1 MVACRSRCTRK
12 AGDCLARPAVAERC
26 RLHGSPLSAYTP
38 AATQKEQKL
47 SSRRARHR
55 SGQARASTNTREE
68 KTKGTDLERADFKKK
83 KNFGKGGQTPSSAAR
98 PTRVRLRHFSHQS
111 PGGQYLISIHHLT
124 SLPPPTFPVL
134 HLHAGVLDQYQVCS
148 SLQCLR
154 LPRSRSC
161 SQLQDVHAAQAA
173 SRWTT
178 WRKPNEAVTSSQKLT
193 TSGTTDASAS
203 QRSRRRKLN
212 RRTQWS
218 SSCSALARSRHRRAD
233 IGTEHTNTHL
243 LHSFTLI
250 LLRDQKMNYVR
261 PNIRNWHSSRSR
273 PSASR

>member
-1 MVACRSRCTRK
+1 MACRSRCTRK

-111 PGGQYLISIHHLT
+111 PGGQYLISIHHLP
-124 SLPPPTFPVL
+124 SLSSTCL
-134 HLHAGVLDQYQVCS
+134 QVCS
-148 SLQCLR
+148 ISTRCAR
-154 LPRSRSC
+154 
-161 SQLQDVHAAQAA
+161 A
-173 SRWTT
+173 
-178 WRKPNEAVTSSQKLT
+178 
-193 TSGTTDASAS
+193 
-203 QRSRRRKLN
+203 
-212 RRTQWS
+212 
-218 SSCSALARSRHRRAD
+218 CSAFDCRGLDHVHSCRTCTQRRPHHDGRHGESR
-233 IGTEHTNTHL
+233 TK
-243 LHSFTLI
+243 
-250 LLRDQKMNYVR
+250 Q
-261 PNIRNWHSSRSR
+261 
-273 PSASR
+273 